1 METTLLFSCINIEN
15 ILETNNNNN
24 RCIETNIETT
34 LLFSRVNIESI

>member
-1 METTLLFSCINIEN
+1 METTLLFSCINLEN
-15 ILETNNNNN
+15 ILETNNNN